1 MMLGTS
7 DMVPGFIPS
16 RTMRAGTVLQVFVDE
31 FCLDIGEVLDVLRR
45 PWDSRIRF
53 VVRATSFVRRKDR
66 TITAHSIELIL
77 SEPRDAVHCP
87 NDGEHPEKEVLPT
100 LWV

>member
-7 DMVPGFIPS
+7 DTPLW
-16 RTMRAGTVLQVFVDE
+16 AGTVLQVFVDE

-53 VVRATSFVRRKDR
+53 VVRATSFVRRRHR
-66 TITAHSIELIL
+66 TFTVHSIELI
-77 SEPRDAVHCP
+77 
-87 NDGEHPEKEVLPT
+87 
-100 LWV
+100 